1 MVSGERIE
9 AKAREYAATAKELT
23 TKDEIYSAMVVY
35 GLLTYEDGEV
45 FIPNREL
52 MEKYNELFLRGESLG
67 YVYRLARESSKIL
80 KATLPGDTK
89 KMAEILKFVHDT
101 ESPVFSYNSEIEL

>member
-35 GLLTYEDGEV
+35 GFLNYEKGFV
-45 FIPNREL
+45 SIPNREL
-52 MEKYNELFLRGESLG
+52 MERFEDMLKKEPSLG
-67 YVYRLARESSKIL
+67 SMHL
-80 KATLPGDTK
+80 
-89 KMAEILKFVHDT
+89 
-101 ESPVFSYNSEIEL
+101 FS